1 MSDQATTWVN
11 SDGGDVEFKNDQGA
25 PDVSEVADPP
35 PPFQDLGSIA
45 ELGWQAQLAWEHILG
60 ELPRL
65 DWEDL
70 PDKEKINVVFLV
82 KWLLD
87 NPTSSVSAQH
97 DAWRARK
104 AADGW
109 KDGERKDY
117 QALTNPYMKPFD
129 DLSPLQ
135 QRKARLWRHIIFAM
149 VG

>member
-1 MSDQATTWVN
+1 MTDQGTTWR
-11 SDGGDVEFKNDQGA
+11 NDH
-25 PDVSEVADPP
+25 DDEVAFVTPDLVEIPEAEIQP
-35 PPFQDLGSIA
+35 YQDLGSIA
-45 ELGWQAQLAWEHILG
+45 QLGWQAQLEWEFIIG
-60 ELPRL
+60 EPLRL
-65 DWEDL
+65 DFGDL
-70 PDKEKINVVFLV
+70 PDADKIDVVWLV

-104 AADGW
+104 AARGW

-117 QALTNPYMKPFD
+117 AALTNPYMKPFD
-129 DLSPLQ
+129 DLTPLQ